1 MQVAIA
7 KFLNMADS
15 ELAVALL
22 EINVS
27 SRNTDRIW
35 KDMCSKLFIATL

>member
-7 KFLNMADS
+7 MFLNMAGP
-15 ELAVALL
+15 ELAVGLL

-35 KDMCSKLFIATL
+35 KDMCSKLFIVTL